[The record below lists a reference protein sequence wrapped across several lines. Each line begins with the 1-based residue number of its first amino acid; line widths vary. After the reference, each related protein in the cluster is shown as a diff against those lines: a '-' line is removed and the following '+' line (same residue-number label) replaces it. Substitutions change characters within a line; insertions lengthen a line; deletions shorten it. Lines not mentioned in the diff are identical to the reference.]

1 MEEVMSKRKFI
12 SIFLQ
17 LSYTEL
23 RRLLKAISL
32 LDDGS
37 DSVWSNLYLQLY
49 QYSQQ
54 NRKDVIVKKV

>member
-1 MEEVMSKRKFI
+1 MSKRKFI